1 MSDVD
6 KLSEST
12 GKEILFFWQ
21 ILFYG
26 ILSNIWWWCR
36 TGKKRRKKNT
46 FKSTENPKNST
57 RRLISRQKTER
68 AARKGYIGEK
78 IKNWWVLFSFFVI
91 SVFSFHMFMAVSA
104 KDVCCSFFLLLLNR
118 PGLCF
123 HRDLKWIIVTI
134 LDVITL

>member
-57 RRLISRQKTER
+57 RRLISRQKKQ
-68 AARKGYIGEK
+68 KGQLAK
-78 IKNWWVLFSFFVI
+78 ATS
-91 SVFSFHMFMAVSA
+91 VSA
-104 KDVCCSFFLLLLNR
+104 IANKE
-118 PGLCF
+118 
-123 HRDLKWIIVTI
+123 VT
-134 LDVITL
+134 LEDQMF

>member
-36 TGKKRRKKNT
+36 TGKETSEEEHFQVN
-46 FKSTENPKNST
+46 EEP
-57 RRLISRQKTER
+57 
-68 AARKGYIGEK
+68 
-78 IKNWWVLFSFFVI
+78 
-91 SVFSFHMFMAVSA
+91 
-104 KDVCCSFFLLLLNR
+104 
-118 PGLCF
+118 
-123 HRDLKWIIVTI
+123 
-134 LDVITL
+134 